1 MFILTIL
8 EKIKE
13 TRLKFSQ
20 ESVKVLQTMANYQE
34 ARVKQI
40 KKYKIKLT
48 NTKLNKL
55 KSAEKNNTGTISRI
69 NEKNFVDEDEE
80 LPDELLL
87 RQTIKIRNDF
97 ANNLSTDI
105 RLSKTQIPKIIQS
118 GEVDLLVLG

>member
-1 MFILTIL
+1 MT
-8 EKIKE
+8 
-13 TRLKFSQ
+13 
-20 ESVKVLQTMANYQE
+20 NYQE
-34 ARVKQI
+34 ARGKQI

-55 KSAEKNNTGTISRI
+55 KSAEKNNTVTVLRI

-80 LPDELLL
+80 LPDELFL

-97 ANNLSTDI
+97 ANILSTNV
-105 RLSKTQIPKIIQS
+105 RLSKTQISKIIQS

>member
-1 MFILTIL
+1 MT
-8 EKIKE
+8 
-13 TRLKFSQ
+13 
-20 ESVKVLQTMANYQE
+20 NYQE

-55 KSAEKNNTGTISRI
+55 KSAEKNNTGTILRI

-80 LPDELLL
+80 LPDELFL
-87 RQTIKIRNDF
+87 RQAIKIRNDF
-97 ANNLSTDI
+97 ANNLSTNV
-105 RLSKTQIPKIIQS
+105 RLSKTQISKIIQS